1 MQKENGA
8 RIIVGSQWGDEG
20 KGLISAYLSVRDK
33 AKMVCRAGVGPNA
46 EHGIFLTE
54 HGPYLK
60 VNQLPL
66 GWIFDSDSQIRI
78 GSGVAVNPE
87 LLFQEMKK
95 FNLMERVKID
105 YRCPI
110 ITSEHIE
117 AERKSKGMNNIGS
130 TFSGSGFCRAD
141 HILRIAKHAQDIPEL
156 KPFLTDVAVE
166 VNKTAADDVVTV
178 ESSQGTFLSLSVS
191 PDYPNVTSDNVT
203 SMAAADD
210 VLLNWRKLEEVIMV
224 VKTMPT
230 REGSGSLGSKEL
242 SKNEIINRGLVEKSS
257 IGGVIRRKG
266 EEINWEMLAYAAE
279 INGATQIALTFCEHY
294 DPLVKNIK
302 NTTGITDRIWKL
314 IDKIEIQTNIPVT
327 LLNTGKPY
335 SSIVDLRKPGVDW
348 GQIEEN
354 LTKYQNIV
362 NTEK

>member
-1 MQKENGA
+1 MSKENGA

-20 KGLISAYLSVRDK
+20 KGLISAYLSARDK
-33 AKMVCRAGVGPNA
+33 AKLVCRAGVGPNA

-54 HGPYLK
+54 QGPYLK

-66 GWIFDSDSQIRI
+66 GWMFDSDSQIRI

-87 LLFQEMKK
+87 LLFQEIKN
-95 FNLMERVKID
+95 FNLQERVKVD

-110 ITSEHIE
+110 ITPEHIE

-141 HILRIAKHAQDIPEL
+141 HALRIAKHAEDILEL
-156 KPFLTDVAVE
+156 KPFLTDVAIE
-166 VNKTAADDVVTV
+166 INKTAAEDVVTV

-203 SMAAADD
+203 AMAAADD
-210 VLLNWRKLEEVIMV
+210 VLLNWRKLKEVIMV
-224 VKTMPT
+224 VKTLPT

-242 SKNEIINRGLVEKSS
+242 SEKEMISRGLVERSS

-266 EEINWEMLAYAAE
+266 EEINWEMLSYAAE

-294 DPLVKNIK
+294 DPLVKNIR
-302 NTTGITDRIWKL
+302 NTAGITDRIWKL
-314 IDKIEIQTNIPVT
+314 IEKIENETKVPVT

-335 SSIVDLRKPGVDW
+335 SSIIDLKKNGVDW

-354 LTKYQNIV
+354 LRRY
-362 NTEK
+362 